1 MAQQQWN
8 YYVPPTNTSSN
19 VNTIVDSV
27 RNAVKRNDLRQ
38 QQEKAIAEKRAKE
51 TKREAENN
59 RIRNDKQLDNQQTS
73 MAGYTN
79 EIAENAGGDGYKA
92 SILNKTYTMEDKK
105 AFAEISRKIE
115 TKECGACTEEIAK
128 RSMMMA
134 EPGITKDFVT
144 DIELEFSEMD
154 DDIAKG
160 VFDTMNNSTLLAI
173 RGVLQGKGNAREYH
187 SYGIR
192 RLEDGTQEFWITGPD
207 VNPNKGEEYVINS
220 NQLSKAAANGGGIY
234 ASPYDQKRE
243 LEAIDNSFRIVKDA
257 DKGTFGDY
265 QEKFLNPKKEYEV
278 DPKDPSVLIEYQ
290 TRNTKL
296 ADEEIKRAVT
306 AQVAGDFS
314 EENIGSAIATWNT
327 KLAKDEDEKWEYWEW
342 ENLPDNNDFGGYT
355 PSKETGLKD
364 RDTKQDRRQLYQE
377 RLTEKFKKEQ
387 FVNFDIPVPTGTK
400 IPNPNYVE
408 GSNAPTQTIFED
420 MSKDLSSAF
429 TQAFPYENDN
439 IEINGDKITT
449 TIEGEKGDDGE
460 IGELKEVTYDMTKKK
475 DYVTFYEFLAKNRG
489 NFDGTSD
496 ANKAARET
504 FRNKV
509 KAEWEKE
516 EAKRKE
522 DAKKAAIARKQLLA
536 LEKKN
541 SFDFSTA
548 QQNNIGPEIE

>member
-8 YYVPPTNTSSN
+8 YYVPPTNTASN

-27 RNAVKRNDLRQ
+27 RNAVKRNDLLK
-38 QQEKAIAEKRAKE
+38 QQEKADAEKKSKE
-51 TKREAENN
+51 AQRQAENN
-59 RIRNDKQLDNQQTS
+59 RIRNDRQLGNQQTS

-79 EIAENAGGDGYKA
+79 QIAENAGGDGYKA

-134 EPGITKDFVT
+134 EPGITKDFIT
-144 DIELEFSEMD
+144 DIELEFTEMD
-154 DDIAKG
+154 ADIAKG

-207 VNPNKGEEYVINS
+207 VNPNKGKEYVINS

-265 QEKFLNPKKEYEV
+265 QEKFLNPKKEYKI
-278 DPKDPSVLIEYQ
+278 DSNDPSILIEYQ

-387 FVNFDIPVPTGTK
+387 FVNFDIPVLTGRK

-408 GSNAPTQTIFED
+408 GQGQNIGKGVFDFMTED
-420 MSKDLSSAF
+420 LQSTF
-429 TQAFPYENDN
+429 REAFPDN
-439 IEINGDKITT
+439 SDDLFIS
-449 TIEGEKGDDGE
+449 DDGLTATIVRE
-460 IGELKEVTYDMTKKK
+460 GSPESTQGFDFTKK
-475 DYVTFYEFLAKNRG
+475 DEYVQFYTKLAVARG
-489 NFDGTSD
+489 DFKGTSD
-496 ANKAARET
+496 AVKKAKRDFQDEVRESW
-504 FRNKV
+504 K
-509 KAEWEKE
+509 KA

-522 DAKKAAIARKQLLA
+522 EIQKKKIELDKLERLRNPNAPGFEARVK
-536 LEKKN
+536 
-541 SFDFSTA
+541 
-548 QQNNIGPEIE
+548 

>member
-8 YYVPPTNTSSN
+8 YYVPPTNTASN

-27 RNAVKRNDLRQ
+27 RNAVKRNDLLK
-38 QQEKAIAEKRAKE
+38 QQEKADAEKKSKE
-51 TKREAENN
+51 AQRQAENN
-59 RIRNDKQLDNQQTS
+59 RIRNDRQLGNQQTS

-79 EIAENAGGDGYKA
+79 QIAESADGDGYKA

-134 EPGITKDFVT
+134 EPGITKDFIT
-144 DIELEFSEMD
+144 DIELEFTEMD
-154 DDIAKG
+154 ADIAKG

-207 VNPNKGEEYVINS
+207 VNPNKGKEYVINS

-265 QEKFLNPKKEYEV
+265 QEKFLNPKKEYKI
-278 DPKDPSVLIEYQ
+278 DSNDPSILIEYQ

-387 FVNFDIPVPTGTK
+387 FVNFDIPVLTGRK

-408 GSNAPTQTIFED
+408 GQGQNIGKGVFDFMTED
-420 MSKDLSSAF
+420 LQSTF
-429 TQAFPYENDN
+429 REAFPDN
-439 IEINGDKITT
+439 SDDLFIS
-449 TIEGEKGDDGE
+449 DDGLTATIVRE
-460 IGELKEVTYDMTKKK
+460 GSPESTQGFDFTKK
-475 DYVTFYEFLAKNRG
+475 DEYVQFYTKLAVARG
-489 NFDGTSD
+489 DFKGTSD
-496 ANKAARET
+496 AVKKAKRDFQDEVRESW
-504 FRNKV
+504 K
-509 KAEWEKE
+509 KA

-522 DAKKAAIARKQLLA
+522 EIQKKKIELDKLERLRNPNAPGFEARVK
-536 LEKKN
+536 
-541 SFDFSTA
+541 
-548 QQNNIGPEIE
+548 